1 MSLHV
6 GALGDTGAGKEP
18 IFILYLKRLNKKK
31 KNTREERFNL
41 NLKTIPTFSDLCT
54 QVLYL
59 TAELMGITF
68 PGTVWRG

>member
-1 MSLHV
+1 MGLHV

-18 IFILYLKRLNKKK
+18 IFILYLKRLDKKQ
-31 KNTREERFNL
+31 REERFNFD
-41 NLKTIPTFSDLCT
+41 LKTILTFSDLCT

-68 PGTVWRG
+68 PGTAWRG